1 MSVTGQNTLTNIA
14 AEMAAVALALRQSA
28 VQVFSRRSGGGS
40 GVIWHPDGL
49 IVTNAHVATSER
61 ATVELSDGRVFAAV
75 RTGFHPERDLAA
87 LKIEATGLS
96 AATIGDSDTLRVG
109 ELVLAVGNPR
119 GIAGALTAGIIH
131 AIEPAAEL
139 EEGPTVPAFKT
150 WWQSPNPKSQE
161 WVIADVRL
169 APGNSGGILAN
180 ARGEVI
186 GINTMIA
193 GGLALA
199 VPSKAVQRFL
209 RDMARPQLGVTLR
222 PVLAELGG
230 ERPKKRQVLGLLVLD
245 VAFNSL
251 AMAAGLKTGDVLVGI
266 CGQHFHTPDDLLS
279 VLWHAEPG
287 ELLPVEFLRGG
298 KRCRSAAVVAGTSDM
313 AGKVFAK
320 VMSP

>member
-1 MSVTGQNTLTNIA
+1 MSVTGQNPPTNIA
-14 AEMAAVALALRQSA
+14 AEMAAVALALRRST

-40 GVIWHPDGL
+40 GIIWHPDGL

-61 ATVELSDGRVFAAV
+61 ATVELSDGRVFHAL

-87 LKIEATGLS
+87 LKIEATGLP
-96 AATIGDSDTLRVG
+96 AATIGDSDALRVG
-109 ELVLAVGNPR
+109 ELVLAVGNP
-119 GIAGALTAGIIH
+119 GGVAGALTVGIIH
-131 AIEPAAEL
+131 AIDGSGVGEAFPL
-139 EEGPTVPAFKT
+139 PSPGSGTGVP
-150 WWQSPNPKSQE
+150 PVLPQE
-161 WVIADVRL
+161 QWVIADVRL

-222 PVLAELGG
+222 PVLAELGR
-230 ERPKKRQVLGLLVLD
+230 ERPKKRKVLGLLVLD

-266 CGQHFHTPDDLLS
+266 CGQHFHTPDDLPER
-279 VLWHAEPG
+279 A
-287 ELLPVEFLRGG
+287 VECRTGG
-298 KRCRSAAVVAGTSDM
+298 IAAG
-313 AGKVFAK
+313 
-320 VMSP
+320 